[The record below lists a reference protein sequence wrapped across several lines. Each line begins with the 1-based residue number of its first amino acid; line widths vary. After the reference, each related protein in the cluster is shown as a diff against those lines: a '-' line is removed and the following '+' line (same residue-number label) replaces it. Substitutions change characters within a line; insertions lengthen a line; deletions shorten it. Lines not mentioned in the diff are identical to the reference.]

1 MSIEYSSC
9 KDLFDSLVDLLGYET
24 VAEYLFDYLNPL
36 TLIRAL
42 KDLAD
47 YHDIDITEV

>member
-1 MSIEYSSC
+1 MNIEYSSC
-9 KDLFDSLVDLLGYET
+9 RGLFDSLVDLLGYET
-24 VAEYLFDYLNPL
+24 VAEYLFDYLDTL

-42 KDLAD
+42 TDLAD